1 MHQRQQAKV
10 QQIQAQLINTN
21 MQARELIE
29 SIASESKKD
38 TDKIEMFEQQKEEIL
53 LKVDTDVRNM
63 SVFLDQKRERK
74 IKLQNEIQKI
84 YE

>member
-1 MHQRQQAKV
+1 
-10 QQIQAQLINTN
+10 

-38 TDKIEMFEQQKEEIL
+38 TDKIEMFEQEKEEIL

-63 SVFLDQKRERK
+63 SVFLD
-74 IKLQNEIQKI
+74 
-84 YE
+84 

>member
-1 MHQRQQAKV
+1 
-10 QQIQAQLINTN
+10 

-38 TDKIEMFEQQKEEIL
+38 TDKIEMFEQEKEEIL

-74 IKLQNEIQKI
+74 IKLQNEI
-84 YE
+84 